1 VGAPVVFLTT
11 VLRPGGVVPVPGNGE
26 TNPGNPSMPVILQAS
41 QTNAASDANGLATLT
56 PSSGG
61 FSPPLEVDVGIT
73 AGASAA
79 IDAPLWLLP
88 PQSGVSFKRRPVTG
102 FR

>member
-1 VGAPVVFLTT
+1 
-11 VLRPGGVVPVPGNGE
+11 
-26 TNPGNPSMPVILQAS
+26 SMPVILQVS
-41 QTNAASDANGLATLT
+41 QTNATSDANGLATLT

-73 AGASAA
+73 AGTSAT

-88 PQSGVSFKRRPVTG
+88 PQTGVSFKRRPVTG
-102 FR
+102 LR